1 MEDSYYVNTLRK
13 IFSWHVGKKQEENSA
28 ETVTEMSARYIS
40 KTA

>member
-1 MEDSYYVNTLRK
+1 MGKSYYVNTLRK
-13 IFSWHVGKKQEENSA
+13 IFSWYARKKQEENSA